1 MNEMRFSRVWPDA
14 KHEESWPTELCILKG
29 RTILGVELIKDAG
42 DEHLR
47 FDTPEGPVYFEVY
60 GDCCSRSWVEH
71 LTVPDD
77 IAGASVIGADA
88 KDLDD
93 KAIDDHPDL
102 DCLQFYEESVRTNKG
117 DIIIEF
123 RNSSN
128 GYYGGELILVEPI
141 DQKKN

>member
-1 MNEMRFSRVWPDA
+1 MRFSRAYSDRKYDEA
-14 KHEESWPTELCILKG
+14 WPTELFILVG
-29 RTILGVELIKDAG
+29 RIILGVELIKG
-42 DEHLR
+42 DDEFLR
-47 FDTPEGPVYFEVY
+47 FDTPEGPVYFQVH
-60 GDCCSRSWVEH
+60 GDCCSQSWVEH

-77 IAGASVIGADA
+77 ISGATVIGAEA
-88 KDLDD
+88 KDLHD
-93 KAIDDHPDL
+93 KTIDSHPEH

-128 GYYGGELILVEPI
+128 GYYGGDLLLVEPI

>member
-1 MNEMRFSRVWPDA
+1 MNEMRFSRVYPDR
-14 KHEESWPTELCILKG
+14 KFEESWPTELLVLKG
-29 RTILGVELIKDAG
+29 RTILGVELLKG
-42 DEHLR
+42 EDEYLR
-47 FDTPEGPVYFEVY
+47 FDTPEGPVYFAVH

-77 IAGASVIGADA
+77 ITGATVVGADV
-88 KDLDD
+88 KDLHE
-93 KAIDDHPDL
+93 KTIDDHPDL

-128 GYYGGELILVEPI
+128 GYYGGELVLVEPI